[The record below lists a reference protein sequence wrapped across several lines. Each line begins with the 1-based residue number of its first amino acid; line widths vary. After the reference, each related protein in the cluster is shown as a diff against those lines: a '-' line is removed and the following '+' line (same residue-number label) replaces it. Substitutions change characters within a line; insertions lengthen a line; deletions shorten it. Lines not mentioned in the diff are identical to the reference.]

1 MDHSPF
7 EPDMTIFLQMSAG
20 FCPSPDHGGPGR
32 LAFVTSTPLSVA
44 KGSGTYVGISQ
55 LARALEA
62 RSIRV
67 EMHAPTWRSPSYTA
81 QRILFNVLAARRLR
95 TGHAD
100 WIVGF
105 DLDGFH
111 YGRKKTVP
119 YVASIKG
126 VIADEL
132 TNERG
137 VVRAMLRIQVTCE
150 RLAVRRADAVVSTSR
165 YSRQRI
171 VQAYGIPAAK
181 VVIVPELIDLSAWK
195 EALPDGEASSD
206 PPAVLTVAHMYPR
219 KNLGLLLNAFARL
232 RDAGVAF
239 QGWMVGDGPSRRA
252 WEQLRDSLALQ
263 DRVTFLG
270 TIPRRELVER
280 YRRAAIFCLPSRQEG
295 FGIVFLEAMACGK
308 PIVAARAASVPETV
322 SDGESGFL
330 VDADD
335 SDALARALTALLR
348 DPDLRREMGEAG
360 SRRVEQYR
368 ADRVAGLFL
377 ETVQS
382 ALGALPGRRIHADG
396 HGVPPRAPA
405 GHGGAHTVAGGGR

>member
-1 MDHSPF
+1 MP
-7 EPDMTIFLQMSAG
+7 IFLQTSAG
-20 FCPSPDHGGPGR
+20 FCRSPGPGEPAR

-44 KGSGTYVGISQ
+44 EGSGTYVGISQ
-55 LARALEA
+55 LARALER

-67 EMHAPTWRSPSYTA
+67 QMHVPVWRWPSYTA
-81 QRILFNVLAARRLR
+81 QRILFNLLAAPRLR
-95 TGHAD
+95 IGHAD
-100 WIVGF
+100 WVVGF

-132 TNERG
+132 TSERG
-137 VVRAMLRIQVTCE
+137 IVRAMLRVQATCE

-171 VQAYGIPAAK
+171 VQAYGVPAAK
-181 VVIVPELIDLSAWK
+181 VVIVPELIDLSAWTE
-195 EALPDGEASSD
+195 EALPHGDVGAD
-206 PPAVLTVAHMYPR
+206 PPAILTVAHMYPR
-219 KNLGLLLNAFARL
+219 KNLGLLLKAFACL
-232 RDAGVAF
+232 RDAGVPF

-252 WEQLRDSLALQ
+252 WERLRDSLALQ

-270 TIPRRELVER
+270 VIPRRQLVER
-280 YRRAAIFCLPSRQEG
+280 YRQAAIFCLPSRQEG

-308 PIVAARAASVPETV
+308 PIVAARAAAVPETV
-322 SDGESGFL
+322 ADGESGFL
-330 VDADD
+330 VDPDD
-335 SDALARALTALLR
+335 PKALARALTALLR
-348 DPDLRREMGEAG
+348 DPDLRREMGEG
-360 SRRVEQYR
+360 GRRRVERYR

-382 ALGALPGRRIHADG
+382 ALRGLPGSRSQADG
-396 HGVPPRAPA
+396 EVEPSRAPG
-405 GHGGAHTVAGGGR
+405 GHRLARTVVGDGR